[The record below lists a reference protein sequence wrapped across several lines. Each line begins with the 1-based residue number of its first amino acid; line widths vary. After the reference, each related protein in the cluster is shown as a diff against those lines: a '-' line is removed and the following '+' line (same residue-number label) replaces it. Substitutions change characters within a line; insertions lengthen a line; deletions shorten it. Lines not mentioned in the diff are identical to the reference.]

1 MNSQPATHPQD
12 SAHLTTKALALEA
25 IASLPDDADFEDV
38 IGHLQLMQEARRGP
52 DVQDGDP
59 ATPEDEARRQL
70 AQWLA

>member
-1 MNSQPATHPQD
+1 
-12 SAHLTTKALALEA
+12 
-25 IASLPDDADFEDV
+25 V